1 MGASLYR
8 LLPAAEDVPRG
19 LPVVA
24 MLTGFSDAGH
34 CISQVSE
41 HIFGNLEAREVVEF
55 SADDLLDY
63 RSRRPTML
71 FEKDH
76 ITDYQPA
83 KLAIYLASDEVGRQ
97 FLLLEGFEPDLR
109 WEAFANSIAELMRHF
124 AVSNFTWLHSIP
136 FPIPHTRS
144 VGITVSGNR
153 SDLVERF
160 SEWRP
165 QTQVPG
171 NVMHLLEY
179 RLSPLFQVAGF
190 VLLVPHYLSDA
201 EYPAAALK
209 GFELL
214 TAGTELVFPT
224 DALREQDRKFL
235 NRLNQQISEN
245 AELEKLIATLEQ
257 GYNSSDFGPSRA
269 PIRKP
274 TQQVPTAEELA
285 EQLEN
290 YLAQRQRTADDESGG

>member
-1 MGASLYR
+1 MGSSLYQV
-8 LLPAAEDVPRG
+8 LPAAQGVQSG

-24 MLTGFSDAGH
+24 MLSGFSDAGQ
-34 CISQVSE
+34 CTSQVAE
-41 HIFGNLEAREVVEF
+41 HVFANLEAQPVVEF
-55 SADDLLDY
+55 SSDELLDY

-83 KLAIYLASDEVGRQ
+83 RLAIYLARDEVGRE
-97 FLLLEGFEPDLR
+97 FLLLEGYEPDLR
-109 WEAFANSIAELMRHF
+109 WESFAEAILELLQRF
-124 AVSNFTWLHSIP
+124 EVAGFTWLHSIP

-179 RLSPLFQVAGF
+179 RLSPVFDVAGF
-190 VLLVPHYLSDA
+190 VLLVPHYLADT

-214 TAGTELVFPT
+214 TAATELVFPT
-224 DALREQDRKFL
+224 DSLREDDHKFVG
-235 NRLNQQISEN
+235 RLTQQISEN
-245 AELEKLIATLEQ
+245 AELEKLIATLEA
-257 GYNSSDFGPSRA
+257 GYSSSDFGPSRA

-274 TQQVPTAEELA
+274 AQQVPSAEELA

-290 YLAQRQRTADDESGG
+290 YLAQRLRSADDESSS

>member
-1 MGASLYR
+1 MPSLYR
-8 LLPAAEDVPRG
+8 LLPAAQDVPPG

-24 MLTGFSDAGH
+24 MLSGFSDAGQ
-34 CISQVSE
+34 CTSQVSE
-41 HIFGNLEAREVVEF
+41 HIFSNLESREVVEF
-55 SADDLLDY
+55 NSDDLLDY

-83 KLAIYLASDEVGRQ
+83 KLAIHLTSDEVGRQ
-97 FLLLEGFEPDLR
+97 FLLLEGYEPDLR
-109 WEAFANSIAELMRHF
+109 WESFANAVAEIMQHF
-124 AVSNFTWLHSIP
+124 RVSTFTWLHAIP

-153 SDLVERF
+153 SELVERF

-171 NVMHLLEY
+171 NAMHLLEY
-179 RLSPLFQVAGF
+179 RLSPLIPVVGF
-190 VLLVPHYLSDA
+190 VLLVPHYLADA

-209 GFELL
+209 GLELL
-214 TAGTELVFPT
+214 TAATELVFPT
-224 DALREQDRKFL
+224 DVLREQERKFL
-235 NRLNQQISEN
+235 SRLNEQISEN

-257 GYNSSDFGPSRA
+257 GYSSSDFGPSRS

-274 TQQVPTAEELA
+274 TQQVPSAEELA

-290 YLAQRQRTADDESGG
+290 YLAQRQRTADDESEN

>member
-1 MGASLYR
+1 MSPSLYR
-8 LLPAAEDVPRG
+8 LLPAAQDVPFG

-24 MLTGFSDAGH
+24 MLSGFSDAGQST
-34 CISQVSE
+34 SQVAE
-41 HIFGNLEAREVVEF
+41 HILGNLDTREVLDF
-55 SADDLLDY
+55 NADDLLDY

-76 ITDYQPA
+76 ITEYQPA
-83 KLAIYLASDEVGRQ
+83 KLSIYLASDEVGRQ
-97 FLLLEGFEPDLR
+97 FLLLEGYEPDLR
-109 WEAFANSIAELMRHF
+109 WEAFASAIAEIMSQF
-124 AVSNFTWLHSIP
+124 KVASFTWLHSIP

-153 SDLVERF
+153 AELVERF

-179 RLSPLFQVAGF
+179 RLSPLLPVAGF
-190 VLLVPHYLSDA
+190 VLLVPHYLADT

-209 GFELL
+209 GLELL

-224 DALREQDRKFL
+224 DSLREQERKFL
-235 NRLNQQISEN
+235 HRLNQQISEN

-290 YLAQRQRTADDESGG
+290 YLAQRQRTADEDD